1 VPAIA
6 DNSLTQIMIIS
17 TIVLV
22 TFALGYFAVIVAGNR
37 KIITEQQTKI
47 EEIQKSEVRYKTL
60 FENSVAGMMKFNF
73 TTWAVLEANQT
84 LLMMFNSTTV
94 YELQKNFTDL
104 HFTNFAEIGKALG
117 KYGVVDGVE
126 ILYAVK
132 GSPPKKFIFSARRE
146 QNTEIAHGVLVYVN
160 SQKKG

>member
-1 VPAIA
+1 MNNVT
-6 DNSLTQIMIIS
+6 LLIITS
-17 TIVLV
+17 TGIILLF
-22 TFALGYFAVIVAGNR
+22 TAGYLALMMTGNK
-37 KIITEQQTKI
+37 KIIAQQQSKI
-47 EEIQKSEVRYKTL
+47 EEIQKSEERYKTL

-84 LLMMFNSTTV
+84 LLTMFNSTTV

-104 HFTNFAEIGKALG
+104 HFTNFAEIGKTLG
-117 KYGVVDGVE
+117 KYGAVDGVE

-132 GSPPKKFIFSARRE
+132 GMPPKKFIFSARRE
-146 QNTEIAHGVLVYVN
+146 RNTDIAHGVMVYVN